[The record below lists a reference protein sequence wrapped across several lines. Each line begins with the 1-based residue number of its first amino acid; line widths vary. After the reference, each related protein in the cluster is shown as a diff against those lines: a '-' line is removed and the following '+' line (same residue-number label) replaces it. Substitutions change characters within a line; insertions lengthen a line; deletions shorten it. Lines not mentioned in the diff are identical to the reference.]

1 MLNAQLS
8 NNTGASCAWNN
19 SSVCSSECS
28 FCCAGCAPLA
38 ARIWSR
44 DKKLGER
51 SPALLIYTAWLYLRR
66 HASLRGVYQKIFLA
80 PQKDDRLAQR
90 PNAIRLERLLTFSR
104 VCPLD
109 HASRNDRAR
118 VYLLNHMEKRETIV
132 ELTWHAT
139 LARKRFSSTQKW
151 IFYVERHG
159 DSSISPWWSDD
170 RMVTTWLG
178 IFVRSVLSN
187 SIEQNGSYRNVLS
200 MNVLL
205 VWTKRIIHNSVE

>member
-38 ARIWSR
+38 ARMWSR

-51 SPALLIYTAWLYLRR
+51 SPAPLIYTAWLYLRK

-90 PNAIRLERLLTFSR
+90 PNAIRLERLLAFSR
-104 VCPLD
+104 VCPLG
-109 HASRNDRAR
+109 HASESQRSRAC
-118 VYLLNHMEKRETIV
+118 ISV
-132 ELTWHAT
+132 ESHGEARDHRWTD
-139 LARKRFSSTQKW
+139 LARDLGTETLFPPRRNEYFMSSDT
-151 IFYVERHG
+151 
-159 DSSISPWWSDD
+159 
-170 RMVTTWLG
+170 VTVVLARDGQTTAWLLLG
-178 IFVRSVLSN
+178 SVY
-187 SIEQNGSYRNVLS
+187 SYDPFCP
-200 MNVLL
+200 
-205 VWTKRIIHNSVE
+205 IQ

>member
-8 NNTGASCAWNN
+8 NNTSASCAWNN

-38 ARIWSR
+38 ARMLSR

-51 SPALLIYTAWLYLRR
+51 SPAPLIYAAWLYLRK

-104 VCPLD
+104 VCPLY
-109 HASRNDRAR
+109 HANRNDRAR

-139 LARKRFSSTQKW
+139 LARKRF
-151 IFYVERHG
+151 FLYAE
-159 DSSISPWWSDD
+159 
-170 RMVTTWLG
+170 
-178 IFVRSVLSN
+178 
-187 SIEQNGSYRNVLS
+187 
-200 MNVLL
+200 MNILCRATR
-205 VWTKRIIHNSVE
+205 WQ